1 MAGVKLLQ
9 KRGFILKEDS
19 QYYIFER
26 RELDAVLF
34 DQIKI
39 KKETMTFK
47 CSTYIFTKED
57 GYKEEG
63 MTMDLDIISAI
74 LVFLKDVKKGEK

>member
-57 GYKEEG
+57 SYKEEG